1 MRGLTAALG
10 WAERALLVVG
20 AAFLVAIMALVVTDV
35 FLRYVV
41 GRPLTFTYDLIGVYL
56 MTGVF
61 FFTLSHAQGHHVHV
75 AVDILVSRA
84 PQRARIVADVAT
96 CLVGGSIF
104 TLIAYAG
111 AGRAYDN
118 YVSGDVLAGIIPWP
132 TWVATAMVPLG
143 CGLIVLRFAVTAF
156 GHLLTLTTGREP
168 AGLPALNA
176 AGVKEHFE

>member
-1 MRGLTAALG
+1 MRGLTAALC
-10 WAERALLVVG
+10 WAERALLVV
-20 AAFLVAIMALVVTDV
+20 ATVFLLAIMALVVTDV

-41 GRPLTFTYDLIGVYL
+41 GRPLTFTYDLVGVYL

-61 FFTLSHAQGHHVHV
+61 FFTLSHAQGQHVHV

-84 PQRARIVADVAT
+84 SRRVQVVADLAT
-96 CLVGGSIF
+96 CLVGGAVF

-118 YVSGDVLAGIIPWP
+118 YVSGDVMAGIIPWP
-132 TWVATAMVPLG
+132 TWVSTAMVPVG
-143 CGLIVLRFAVTAF
+143 CALIVARFAVTAA
-156 GHLLTLTTGREP
+156 GHLIGLATGSEP